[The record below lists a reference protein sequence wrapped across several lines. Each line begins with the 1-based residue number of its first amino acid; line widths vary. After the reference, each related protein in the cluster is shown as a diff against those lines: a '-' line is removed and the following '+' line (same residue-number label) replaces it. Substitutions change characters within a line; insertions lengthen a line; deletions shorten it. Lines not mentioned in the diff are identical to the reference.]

1 MSGWIQREA
10 EQAEEAAEFA
20 DADLRAAEEW
30 RARALAAEDR
40 AAGLAAEYA
49 DLRDIA
55 NGLSVTGD
63 AMRVRMTAAEAERD
77 EANAARDTLRERV
90 AEEIGLRLD
99 GHGDDD
105 LAAEAGEVRRE
116 RDEARRLLAAA
127 ACGKLRRCE
136 TCGER
141 IAVKARLDAAREA
154 VQAME
159 GGR

>member
-1 MSGWIQREA
+1 MARV
-10 EQAEEAAEFA
+10 
-20 DADLRAAEEW
+20 DW
-30 RARALAAEDR
+30 RARALAAE
-40 AAGLAAEYA
+40 AQ
-49 DLRDIA
+49 
-55 NGLSVTGD
+55 
-63 AMRVRMTAAEAERD
+63 
-77 EANAARDTLRERV
+77 
-90 AEEIGLRLD
+90 
-99 GHGDDD
+99 
-105 LAAEAGEVRRE
+105 

>member
-1 MSGWIQREA
+1 MTAPDRCPVCDRPQATA
-10 EQAEEAAEFA
+10 EQWARVERDENIPAAEG
-20 DADLRAAEEW
+20 AAVCWGEGEPQCTMARVDW
-30 RARALAAEDR
+30 RARALAAE
-40 AAGLAAEYA
+40 AQ
-49 DLRDIA
+49 
-55 NGLSVTGD
+55 
-63 AMRVRMTAAEAERD
+63 
-77 EANAARDTLRERV
+77 
-90 AEEIGLRLD
+90 
-99 GHGDDD
+99 
-105 LAAEAGEVRRE
+105 